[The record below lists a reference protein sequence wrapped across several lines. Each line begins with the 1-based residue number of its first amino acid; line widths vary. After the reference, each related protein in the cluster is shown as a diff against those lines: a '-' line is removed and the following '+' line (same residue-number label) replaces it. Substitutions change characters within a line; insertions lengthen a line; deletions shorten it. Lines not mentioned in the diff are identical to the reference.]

1 MPHKQR
7 PDSAIQEIMIVED
20 PHAIKLLCSPR
31 YAEIIR
37 IISGEE
43 FSVSDVARKLGANSG
58 SVYYHMKELEKHGLV
73 KLVREEIVGG
83 VVKKYYRKAAMNFT
97 FNISDPSSPSAA
109 AAVAAGINEEF
120 WEKLIKSLSYMGYN
134 VLPGKMAE
142 AKRDLMAMDRRSKA
156 ILAELQQSGLEQVE
170 KDRLVVANAYQVAIM
185 LRLVED
191 EQFLEAARKFSGGF
205 LREQAGT
212 GKQDSKEKSG
222 KHD

>member
-1 MPHKQR
+1 MPRKQKL
-7 PDSAIQEIMIVED
+7 DSTIKEIMIVED
-20 PHAIKLLCSPR
+20 PQAIKLLCTPR

-37 IISGEE
+37 IISEEE

-58 SVYYHMKELEKHGLV
+58 SIYYHMKELEKHGLV
-73 KLVREEIVGG
+73 RLVREEIAGG

-97 FNISDPSSPSAA
+97 FNMSDPSSAA
-109 AAVAAGINEEF
+109 AAAEAGINAEF

-142 AKRDLMAMDRRSKA
+142 AKRDLMAMDGRSKA
-156 ILAELQQSGLEQVE
+156 ILAEVQQSGLEQVE

-191 EQFLEAARKFSGGF
+191 EQFLQAAKKFSGGF
-205 LREQAGT
+205 LRELAE
-212 GKQDSKEKSG
+212 KQDSKEKG
-222 KHD
+222 GEHE

>member
-1 MPHKQR
+1 MPRKQR

-20 PHAIKLLCSPR
+20 PHAIKLLCSPK

-37 IISGEE
+37 IISEEE

-73 KLVREEIVGG
+73 RLVREEIAGG

-97 FNISDPSSPSAA
+97 FNISDPSSAA
-109 AAVAAGINEEF
+109 AAAAAGINEEF

-142 AKRDLMAMDRRSKA
+142 AKRDLMAMDGRSKA

-205 LREQAGT
+205 LREQAG
-212 GKQDSKEKSG
+212 KQDSKEKSG